1 VSESSLQAAA
11 KVSAS
16 KYSTFI
22 SKTPMKE
29 DALPLDPDSDN
40 TPDGHE
46 SFWDF
51 LYGSTLDNGDPDS
64 FLYFKVGENL
74 R

>member
-1 VSESSLQAAA
+1 
-11 KVSAS
+11 
-16 KYSTFI
+16 
-22 SKTPMKE
+22 MKE